1 MKYIKGICYFLVIA
15 LALTLISCSCCPP
28 KKAEPEDSICPLEEI
43 HCPYQVPGPDATRE
57 QIIKALSCYPVQV
70 IQVGDT
76 LELVLPTD
84 YFIRGRTSQAN
95 AQMAPAFALMAQLLR
110 TYSGP
115 ITIIGNTDNVGTEED
130 KLRRSF
136 VQARSISSFLWS
148 NGIPLGRM
156 KVIGCSDWYPV
167 STNQNVTGSFHNRRI
182 EIFTDDVGWREKG
195 W

>member
-1 MKYIKGICYFLVIA
+1 M
-15 LALTLISCSCCPP
+15 
-28 KKAEPEDSICPLEEI
+28 EEI
-43 HCPYQVPGPDATRE
+43 NCPYQNPGPDASRE

-70 IQVGDT
+70 IQVADT

-84 YFIRGRTSQAN
+84 YFIRGRTNQAN
-95 AQMAPAFALMAQLLR
+95 PQMAPAFALMAQLLN

-115 ITIIGNTDNVGTEED
+115 ITIIGNTDNVGPEED

-136 VQARSISSFLWS
+136 VQARSVSGFLWS

-182 EIFTDDVGWREKG
+182 EIFTDDLHSRNYY
-195 W
+195 